1 MANELV
7 TGPEARWVGWQPGKW
22 LPANPSDTWHGDGF
36 RRHLRQTAI
45 TASPAPNDDIAAANP
60 VGTIAVWVRTAAGAR
75 RPIPQAD
82 DRRRVAFPCHAV
94 LSYGIDCSRA

>member
-1 MANELV
+1 MGWLAAGEV
-7 TGPEARWVGWQPGKW
+7 VASPPIGHVAWGWV
-22 LPANPSDTWHGDGF
+22 
-36 RRHLRQTAI
+36 RRHLRQSAI
-45 TASPAPNDDIAAANP
+45 TASPAPSDDIAPANP
-60 VGTIAVWVRTAAGAR
+60 VGTIAVWVRTATGAP